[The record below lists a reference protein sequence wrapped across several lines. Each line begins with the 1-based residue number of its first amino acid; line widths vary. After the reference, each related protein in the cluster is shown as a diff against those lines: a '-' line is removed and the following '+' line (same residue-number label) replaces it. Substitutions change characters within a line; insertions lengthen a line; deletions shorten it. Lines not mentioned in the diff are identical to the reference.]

1 MKLIYGRAGSGKSFY
16 CMNEIKECI
25 EQDFGR
31 TLIYI
36 VPEQYSLAGEFDLS
50 KILNRNGTINIQV
63 LSFKRL
69 AYRIFN
75 ELGFAKS
82 QFSKASKA
90 MLIYHIML
98 KEDKN
103 LLLLKGVSKNRGLV
117 DTVADMI
124 SEFKRYNVTSDMLK
138 EIKTQNKYLEMKL
151 HDLALIY
158 EKYEERIASEY
169 IDTDSKLTALATLIK
184 SSELI
189 KNSKIWIDGFDN
201 FTPQELEI
209 IKELNNASDVTVT
222 ITTDYEALKNKN
234 EELFMLSLKT
244 VEKLKKMGK
253 CEEII
258 LPAGK
263 RFQNAELKHLEENIF
278 RFPYKKYS
286 ENVEKMHIC
295 MEENPYNE
303 IENVAQKI
311 LDKVATGKY
320 RYENIAVLTRNID
333 SYKTIINRVFKLYNI
348 PYFFDDKKEL
358 SMQPLLTMVSSAF
371 DIITKNFAYENVFNY
386 LKTGLTNI
394 TDANDIDL
402 LENYVL
408 QYGIKGSKWFKD
420 FEYADVNLEKINL
433 IRKNF
438 VTPILNFKEN
448 LKGKKTAKE
457 IATKLYEFL
466 LEISVYKN
474 IKNKVK
480 KLKSDKDVSSREL
493 EIASTYI
500 QVWNIFIGLL
510 DEFVGTLGSETMSF
524 ETFKNI
530 LTEGISMHQI
540 GILPTSSDQIMI
552 GDISRT
558 RNSSVKILFVIGVN
572 DGVFPMPFASEG
584 FINDAERDA
593 LLEGGVEIAKN
604 TKMLLLEEN
613 FNIYKALT
621 TPSEEIYISYPISN
635 EEGGALR
642 PSSIIGQI
650 RTLFPKIN
658 IKSDLLKTESV
669 LYTPQSAFSK
679 TLNQLRKYYDGEEI
693 SDMWKNAYL
702 WYLKHDGE
710 RLQKAQDALD
720 YKNTIEFLDKTNAQK
735 MYGKEMKTSVSRLE
749 SYANCPFMFYLKYGL
764 KAKDR
769 KVFKLDTPDVGL
781 FLHDIIDKFSEYILK
796 NDIEIRKIEKE
807 ETDKIVSML
816 VDESLK
822 DFKYNIFSSSYQM
835 KQLSVKLKRVVK
847 RIVWVIVNHIKN
859 GEFEILGSEVE
870 FGKDK
875 SIGAVEI
882 ELEDGN
888 KLVLNGKI
896 DRIDIAKTEM
906 GNYIRIIDYKSYNK
920 ELKLSDVYYG
930 LQLQLL
936 VYMDASLKDEFIP
949 GGMLYLKLDDP
960 ILKTKKNI
968 SKEEV
973 ENEINK
979 KLRMKGLILSDSRLI
994 KAMDSKMEKESSVL
1008 ELSVKKD
1015 GNYTSKVPMATSSQ
1029 FIDLRKHMR
1038 KILKQMGDEILAG
1051 NIKNEPAKK
1060 RSKSACE
1067 YCDYKLICRFDKE
1080 LGNKF
1085 KLINDLKNDQVF
1097 EQIAIEGMENLIR
1110 SDVI

>member
-1 MKLIYGRAGSGKSFY
+1 MKLIYGRSGSGKSFY
-16 CMNEIKECI
+16 CMNEIKKCI
-25 EQDFGR
+25 EQDFGK

-75 ELGFAKS
+75 ELGFAKL

-138 EIKTQNKYLEMKL
+138 DIKTQNKYLQMKL

-158 EKYEERIASEY
+158 EKYEEKITSEY

-201 FTPQELEI
+201 FTPQEFEI

-234 EELFMLSLKT
+234 ENKELFMLSLKT

-263 RFQNAELKHLEENIF
+263 RFQNAELKHLEANIF
-278 RFPYKKYS
+278 RFPYRKYS
-286 ENVEKMHIC
+286 ENVEKVDIC
-295 MEENPYNE
+295 IEENPYNE
-303 IENVAQKI
+303 IESVAQKI
-311 LDKVATGKY
+311 LDKVASGKY

-371 DIITKNFAYENVFNY
+371 DIISKNFTYENVFNY

-394 TDANDIDL
+394 TDANDIDV

-408 QYGIKGSKWFKD
+408 KYGIKGNKWFKD
-420 FEYADVNLEKINL
+420 FESQDVNLGKINL
-433 IRKNF
+433 IRRDF
-438 VTPILNFKEN
+438 VTPLLNFKEN

-457 IATKLYEFL
+457 IATNLYEFL
-466 LEISVYKN
+466 LEIGAYKN

-480 KLKSDKDVSSREL
+480 YLKFDEDVSSREL

-510 DEFVGTLGSETMSF
+510 DEFVATLGNETMSF

-540 GILPTSSDQIMI
+540 GILPTSNDQIMI

-593 LLEGGVEIAKN
+593 LLESGVEIAKN

-621 TPSEEIYISYPISN
+621 TSSEEIYISYPISN

-642 PSSIIGQI
+642 PSSIIGQLKG
-650 RTLFPKIN
+650 LFPKMN
-658 IKSDLLKTESV
+658 VKSNLLKVEST

-693 SDMWKNAYL
+693 EDMWKNAYL

-710 RLQKAQDALD
+710 RLKKAQDALD
-720 YKNTIEFLDKTNAQK
+720 YKNTIESLDKVNVEK
-735 MYGKEMKTSVSRLE
+735 MYGKEMNTSVSRLE
-749 SYANCPFMFYLKYGL
+749 SFANCPFMFYLKYGL
-764 KAKDR
+764 KAKER
-769 KVFKLDTPDVGL
+769 KVFKLDTPDIGL
-781 FLHDIIDKFSEYILK
+781 FLHDIIDKFSEYVLK

-807 ETDKIVSML
+807 ETDKIVSKL
-816 VDESLK
+816 VDEALTNS
-822 DFKYNIFSSSYQM
+822 KYNIFNSSYQM

-896 DRIDIAKTEM
+896 DRIDIAKTEE

-920 ELKLSDVYYG
+920 ELKLSDIYYG

-936 VYMDASLKDEFIP
+936 VYMDASLKDELIP

-973 ENEINK
+973 EDEINK
-979 KLRMKGLILSDSRLI
+979 KLRMKGIILSDARLI

-1008 ELSVKKD
+1008 DLGKKKD
-1015 GNYTSKVPMATSSQ
+1015 GGYTAKVPMATSAQ
-1029 FIDLRKHMR
+1029 FTDLRKHMK
-1038 KILKQMGDEILAG
+1038 KILKQMGEEILSG

-1060 RSKSACE
+1060 RGKSACE

-1085 KLINDLKNDQVF
+1085 KLINDLKNDEVF
-1097 EQIAIEGMENLIR
+1097 EQIAIEGMEK
-1110 SDVI
+1110 